1 MAGTI
6 VNLDQIEAKAREC
19 RVDYRGGGE
28 FWVESPTS
36 GALYRIMVD
45 GSPDTGFTA
54 RCNCK
59 WGQFHGITVLGDES
73 VMCSHLTA
81 VDRFIG
87 YAMEMGFGVDDLP
100 AWSDEEEIEW

>member
-19 RVDYRGGGE
+19 RVDYREGGE

-81 VDRFIG
+81 VDRFMR
-87 YAMEMGFGVDDLP
+87 YAQELGFGVDDLLDQP
-100 AWSDEEEIEW
+100 PEDDIEW